1 LTFSDAESIF
11 NIDMGRKPS
20 KYSTPDEM
28 LDHQLLALEQAVPD
42 AVDVILEVL
51 KSDDD
56 TIKKQ
61 RTEIALKILTSVGIF
76 DKLATRMTEHST
88 KKLVNT
94 LIDKFNKNMQNTKQ
108 DSKEQENKD

>member
-1 LTFSDAESIF
+1 
-11 NIDMGRKPS
+11 MRKRLS

-28 LDHQLLALEQAVPD
+28 LNNQLSALEQAVPD
-42 AVDVILEVL
+42 AVDVILDVL

-56 TIKKQ
+56 AIKKQ

-76 DKLATRMTEHST
+76 DKLAVRMTEHST

-94 LIDKFNKNMQNTKQ
+94 LIDKFNKNMQDSKQ
-108 DSKEQENKD
+108 DNNQENKNKD

>member
-1 LTFSDAESIF
+1 
-11 NIDMGRKPS
+11 MKH

-28 LDHQLLALEQAVPD
+28 LNEQLSALEQAVPD

-51 KSDDD
+51 KSDDES
-56 TIKKQ
+56 IKKQ
-61 RTEIALKILTSVGIF
+61 RTEIALKLLTSVGIF

-94 LIDKFNKNMQNTKQ
+94 LIDKFNKNMQENKENTK
-108 DSKEQENKD
+108 S